1 MNDKLRQV
9 VNRSLGLMRHALM
22 LPATGLFDRRM
33 VIRASGCQS
42 TAVKRA
48 APPTQQAVPSMIEL
62 LERINFRLDAIE
74 EKIDLLLV
82 PMEAVKH

>member
-9 VNRSLGLMRHALM
+9 VSRSLRLMRGALN
-22 LPATGLFDRRM
+22 LPVTGFFDRRP
-33 VIRASGCQS
+33 VIPADARQS
-42 TAVKRA
+42 NAIKKA
-48 APPTQQAVPSMIEL
+48 ARSSQQAVPSTIEM
-62 LERINFRLDAIE
+62 LERINYRLDVIE